1 MPDHGKPASFD
12 DRYVTPYYLHL
23 MATNAAEADEVV
35 LREVR
40 VRAGELSVDPEEIRE
55 TTISDD
61 KKTITT
67 RDYAAC
73 IAGWIEHTWSLT
85 PEDPKGAWEITV
97 AIEGYET
104 QVFRPRFVGE

>member
-1 MPDHGKPASFD
+1 M
-12 DRYVTPYYLHL
+12 R
-23 MATNAAEADEVV
+23 

-40 VRAGELSVDPEEIRE
+40 FEEGKSFGWRIRLPCMQPIEYLEVMKLPSPGELTIDPEEIRE

-73 IAGWIEHTWSLT
+73 IAGWVEHTWSLT
-85 PEDPKGAWEITV
+85 PEDPKGVWEITV
-97 AIEGYET
+97 AIEGYGT
-104 QVFRPRFVGE
+104 QVFRPRFVE